1 MADEKVNMGPEE
13 NKPPETLSPP
23 GQGDLPPLEENN
35 APAVSGE
42 DKTAPDHVEPDP
54 PSADKHTQ
62 QTVLPGMGED
72 TPAPSG
78 KVINLSDIQAADK
91 DGKEASTTAPEK
103 KAPEAEQPK
112 KRRGRPPKEQAAL
125 SAGKKEKA
133 AEPRTGRPSK
143 VDKAAREEAPPAV
156 RDKVSRGKKADKGK
170 ERGSGGA
177 PASKPAQVVK
187 PGKAAPIK
195 EAAVPPPEI
204 NLPPTPDVPP
214 RPVEEGKIVYLKMAE
229 LHPFHTFREHPYKV
243 QDDKAMDDL
252 VGTIKEHGIMT
263 PATVRPEKDGKG
275 YEIIAGHRRCHGG
288 ERAGLDEIPCIVR
301 EMTDLEAVREMK
313 NSNKQRGD
321 PLPSEL
327 AKLLDLELEAIKR
340 QGARPK
346 NDQEAEAL
354 GKLSVEIVGKEHD
367 MNYKKVLRYVR
378 LNHLVPELLEKV
390 DTKNMGF
397 MPAVELSYIKPENQR
412 LIAVSIDG
420 EQSSPSV
427 KQAKRLRELDQE
439 GLLNGDVIDGI
450 LSEEKR
456 EVDNVIISTDELNKY
471 FGKEITPAKMKEQI
485 MALLDEWK
493 AGEATEDSF
502 AALANENSEDP
513 GSSSNGGLYEDV
525 YPGQMV
531 DPFDEWCF
539 DDARQPGDTGIVKTD
554 YGYHVMYYV
563 SKGEEVFWFEAAKSD
578 LQTERENALEESIRE
593 QYPLTE
599 TLENAAIFDV
609 QAEDRA
615 AANAAAAEAAASEAA
630 TEESGTDASED
641 TVAQEEAGE

>member
-1 MADEKVNMGPEE
+1 MADDKLKAGPESPGE
-13 NKPPETLSPP
+13 GSVGDAQTVTKPPVPETV
-23 GQGDLPPLEENN
+23 EE
-35 APAVSGE
+35 PAAGTGPVRQPEQSV
-42 DKTAPDHVEPDP
+42 T
-54 PSADKHTQ
+54 
-62 QTVLPGMGED
+62 PGMGGD
-72 TPAPSG
+72 VPAQPAPQ
-78 KVINLSDIQAADK
+78 VEADK
-91 DGKEASTTAPEK
+91 VEKSPDQDKKVEPEEKTA
-103 KAPEAEQPK
+103 
-112 KRRGRPPKEQAAL
+112 KRRGRPPKEQD
-125 SAGKKEKA
+125 SPQGDKPEKGP
-133 AEPRTGRPSK
+133 EPRTGRPAK
-143 VDKAAREEAPPAV
+143 ADKAARGKSPSPAL
-156 RDKVSRGKKADKGK
+156 DKVSRGKEQELTPAQRGGKTRRERNQNVKDFLAGKRETPFADGK
-170 ERGSGGA
+170 QPPKSTKGA
-177 PASKPAQVVK
+177 PV
-187 PGKAAPIK
+187 K
-195 EAAVPPPEI
+195 EAEAPAPEI
-204 NLPPTPDVPP
+204 KLRD
-214 RPVEEGKIVYLKMAE
+214 
-229 LHPFHTFREHPYKV
+229 HTFKV

-346 NDQEAEAL
+346 NDKEAEAL

-390 DTKNMGF
+390 DAKSMGF

-471 FGKEITPAKMKEQI
+471 FGKEVTPAKMKEQI

-493 AGEATEDSF
+493 EKQPPE
-502 AALANENSEDP
+502 LAKAP
-513 GSSSNGGLYEDV
+513 KK
-525 YPGQMV
+525 M
-531 DPFDEWCF
+531 
-539 DDARQPGDTGIVKTD
+539 
-554 YGYHVMYYV
+554 
-563 SKGEEVFWFEAAKSD
+563 
-578 LQTERENALEESIRE
+578 E
-593 QYPLTE
+593 Q
-599 TLENAAIFDV
+599 DK
-609 QAEDRA
+609 
-615 AANAAAAEAAASEAA
+615 
-630 TEESGTDASED
+630 
-641 TVAQEEAGE
+641 

>member
-1 MADEKVNMGPEE
+1 MADDKLKTSPEEQQAPESTGPAEPGGSPTPEQPAPEHSGPEA
-13 NKPPETLSPP
+13 
-23 GQGDLPPLEENN
+23 LP
-35 APAVSGE
+35 
-42 DKTAPDHVEPDP
+42 
-54 PSADKHTQ
+54 
-62 QTVLPGMGED
+62 GED
-72 TPAPSG
+72 TPAAPSG
-78 KVINLSDIQAADK
+78 KVIDLTAARATGEQISDAPDVEDSSPKHGDEAFRDLF
-91 DGKEASTTAPEK
+91 GNKEKTPWEK
-103 KAPEAEQPK
+103 SLDEIKEEEKAQ
-112 KRRGRPPKEQAAL
+112 KRRGRP
-125 SAGKKEKA
+125 KKAKDKAEPDKPEKGPG
-133 AEPRTGRPSK
+133 PRTGRPAK
-143 VDKAAREEAPPAV
+143 ADKAARDKSPSPGV
-156 RDKVSRGKKADKGK
+156 LDKVSRGGKKDKDK
-170 ERGSGGA
+170 ETGSGGVGPGVKAPKGKPAPVKEAEA
-177 PASKPAQVVK
+177 PA
-187 PGKAAPIK
+187 
-195 EAAVPPPEI
+195 PEI
-204 NLPPTPDVPP
+204 KLLP
-214 RPVEEGKIVYLKMAE
+214 RPVEQGKIVYLKLSE
-229 LHPFHTFREHPYKV
+229 LHPFHTLRDHPFKV

-288 ERAGLDEIPCIVR
+288 DRAGLDEIPCIVR

-346 NDQEAEAL
+346 NDKEAEAL

-390 DTKNMGF
+390 DAKNMGF

-471 FGKEITPAKMKEQI
+471 FGKEVTPAKMKEQI
-485 MALLDEWK
+485 IALLDEWK
-493 AGEATEDSF
+493 EKQPPE
-502 AALANENSEDP
+502 LAKPEKKNELD
-513 GSSSNGGLYEDV
+513 
-525 YPGQMV
+525 
-531 DPFDEWCF
+531 
-539 DDARQPGDTGIVKTD
+539 K
-554 YGYHVMYYV
+554 
-563 SKGEEVFWFEAAKSD
+563 
-578 LQTERENALEESIRE
+578 
-593 QYPLTE
+593 
-599 TLENAAIFDV
+599 
-609 QAEDRA
+609 
-615 AANAAAAEAAASEAA
+615 
-630 TEESGTDASED
+630 
-641 TVAQEEAGE
+641 

>member
-1 MADEKVNMGPEE
+1 MADDKLKTSPEEQQAPESTGPAEPGGSPTPEQPAPEHSGPEA
-13 NKPPETLSPP
+13 
-23 GQGDLPPLEENN
+23 LP
-35 APAVSGE
+35 
-42 DKTAPDHVEPDP
+42 
-54 PSADKHTQ
+54 
-62 QTVLPGMGED
+62 GED
-72 TPAPSG
+72 TPAAPSG
-78 KVINLSDIQAADK
+78 KVIDLTAARATGEQISDAPDVEDSSPKHGDEAFRDLF
-91 DGKEASTTAPEK
+91 GNKEKTPWEK
-103 KAPEAEQPK
+103 SLDEIKEEEKAQ
-112 KRRGRPPKEQAAL
+112 KRRGRP
-125 SAGKKEKA
+125 KKAKDKAEPDKPEKGPG
-133 AEPRTGRPSK
+133 PRTGRPAK
-143 VDKAAREEAPPAV
+143 ADKAARDKSPSPGV
-156 RDKVSRGKKADKGK
+156 LDKVSRGGKKDKDK
-170 ERGSGGA
+170 ETGSGGVGPGVKAPKGKPAPVKEAEA
-177 PASKPAQVVK
+177 PA
-187 PGKAAPIK
+187 
-195 EAAVPPPEI
+195 PEI
-204 NLPPTPDVPP
+204 KLPPTPEVPP
-214 RPVEEGKIVYLKMAE
+214 RPVEQGKIVYLKLSE
-229 LHPFHTFREHPYKV
+229 LHPFHTLRDHPFKV

-346 NDQEAEAL
+346 NDKEAEAL

-390 DTKNMGF
+390 DAKSMGF

-420 EQSSPSV
+420 EVASPSV

-471 FGKEITPAKMKEQI
+471 FGKEVTPAKMKAQI
-485 MALLDEWK
+485 IALLDEWK
-493 AGEATEDSF
+493 EKQPPE
-502 AALANENSEDP
+502 LA
-513 GSSSNGGLYEDV
+513 
-525 YPGQMV
+525 
-531 DPFDEWCF
+531 
-539 DDARQPGDTGIVKTD
+539 QPDRK
-554 YGYHVMYYV
+554 
-563 SKGEEVFWFEAAKSD
+563 KD
-578 LQTERENALEESIRE
+578 LEK
-593 QYPLTE
+593 
-599 TLENAAIFDV
+599 
-609 QAEDRA
+609 
-615 AANAAAAEAAASEAA
+615 
-630 TEESGTDASED
+630 
-641 TVAQEEAGE
+641 